1 MHRVWNTT
9 KTVLLL
15 GLLFGLILAAGQL
28 LGGTRGLVLAL
39 VLGGALNLIGWFFSD
54 TIAIKAMRGQEVDRR
69 SAPGLVGMVERLAR
83 RAELPTPRVYICP
96 QDAPNAFA
104 TGRNPDHAA
113 VAVTRGAL
121 DLLDERELEGVL
133 AHELAHVKNRDTLI
147 SSVAAVVAGAI
158 SYLGWMFM
166 FGGRNRDVHPGFA
179 LLFIVLAPLAA
190 ALIQMAISR
199 TREFDADAAGAALVG
214 PRGLASA
221 LRKLDAHA
229 KRIPMEGEMP
239 TQNHMFIV
247 QPLNAQETM
256 ARLFSTHP
264 PTRDRLER
272 LAAMDS
278 ASLDRAA

>member
-69 SAPGLVGMVERLAR
+69 SAPGLVNMVERLAR

-147 SSVAAVVAGAI
+147 STVAAVVAGAI

-199 TREFDADAAGAALVG
+199 SREYEADASAARMIGTGEPLARALEKLEAGADRVAARV
-214 PRGLASA
+214 PDRVNPAEASA
-221 LRKLDAHA
+221 YIVNPLRGRKAS
-229 KRIPMEGEMP
+229 
-239 TQNHMFIV
+239 Q
-247 QPLNAQETM
+247 
-256 ARLFSTHP
+256 LFMTHP
-264 PTRDRLER
+264 PTAERIGRLR
-272 LAAMDS
+272 SGVWAA
-278 ASLDRAA
+278 